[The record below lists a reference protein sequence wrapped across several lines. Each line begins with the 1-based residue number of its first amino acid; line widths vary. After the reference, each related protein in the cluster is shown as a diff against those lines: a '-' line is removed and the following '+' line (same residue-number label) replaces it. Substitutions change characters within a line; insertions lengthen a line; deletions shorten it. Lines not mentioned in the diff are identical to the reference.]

1 MKIGTSET
9 QKIKDKIHAEMRRIA
24 IKRHPF
30 CVCCGR
36 SDGILQG
43 GHLIPKA
50 SSSAVRFDLLNVF
63 TQCSGCNSLH
73 RFNPHPFI
81 QWFLN
86 EYGVEEYTDLVK
98 RSKSKPKPI
107 KKVQL
112 RELLEEY
119 KKIM

>member
-1 MKIGTSET
+1 MKIGSSET

-24 IKRHPF
+24 LKRHPF

-36 SDGILQG
+36 SDGTLQG
-43 GHLIPKA
+43 GHLIPKG

-73 RFNPHPFI
+73 RYNPHPFI

-86 EYGVEEYTDLVK
+86 EYGVEEYNDLVK

-107 KKVQL
+107 KKTQL

-119 KKIM
+119 KKIL

>member
-81 QWFLN
+81 QWFLK

>member
-24 IKRHPF
+24 IRRHPA

-36 SDGILQG
+36 FDGILQG
-43 GHLIPKA
+43 GHLIPKG

-73 RFNPHPFI
+73 RYNPHPFI

-86 EYGVEEYTDLVK
+86 EYGLEEYNDLVK

-107 KKVQL
+107 KKTQL

-119 KKIM
+119 KKI